1 MTAGTAGTDMM
12 HDGLDHPSIVSH
24 EVIIRS
30 AATWK
35 PRKPT
40 KFVIVR
46 EKVRAG
52 MTYNCHTRRTLHFSL
67 SKEKIERK
75 STRATKSTRA
85 AGKVEITN

>member
-1 MTAGTAGTDMM
+1 MTAGTARADMM
-12 HDGLDHPSIVSH
+12 DDGLDRPSIVSH

-35 PRKPT
+35 PKKPT

-52 MTYNCHTRRTLHFSL
+52 MTYNCHTLHTSLFSL
-67 SKEKIERK
+67 ERK
-75 STRATKSTRA
+75 DRKKSNKSNKKHESR
-85 AGKVEITN
+85 G

>member
-12 HDGLDHPSIVSH
+12 HDGLHRPSIVSH

-35 PRKPT
+35 PKKPT

-52 MTYNCHTRRTLHFSL
+52 MTYNRHTLHISLFSL
-67 SKEKIERK
+67 ERK
-75 STRATKSTRA
+75 DRKKINKSNRKHESR
-85 AGKVEITN
+85 G